1 MKLIVFGLVAYAI
14 YYFFFRKT
22 SVIDNQD
29 NQDNSETMIECE
41 ECHTYIAIDEAVVSH
56 GHYYCSKSC
65 AKLK

>member
-22 SVIDNQD
+22 GFSNTHNTQD
-29 NQDNSETMIECE
+29 DGETMVECE
-41 ECHTYIAIDEAVVSH
+41 VCHTFIAYNEATIAH
-56 GHYYCSKSC
+56 GHYYCSKDC